1 METKKFNVENKF
13 DKTRLDMFLLTQL
26 PNHTRNNLQNLI
38 ANQKVQIDGKI
49 VTKTGTKLKS
59 GNVVFVEIPD
69 PVKTDIEPENI
80 PLDIVY
86 EDDDLLVINKQQ
98 GLTVHPAQ
106 NCFSGTMVNAL
117 LHHVKNLSGIN
128 GQMRPGIVHRLDKDT
143 SGLLLVA
150 KNDYAHNFLAK
161 QIANKTCVREYLAL
175 LNGVVK
181 KDEGEIETYIER
193 NPKNRKE
200 MYVPKTQTG
209 KLAITTFKVEKRF
222 DKFTLVRFR
231 LKTGRTHQIRVHA
244 KYMGHPVACDPVYG
258 KGEQFGLCG
267 QLLHSAY
274 ISFVHPTTKQTLSFS
289 APLPENFA
297 KVLNKLDTSK
307 NKMA

>member
-1 METKKFNVENKF
+1 METKKFDVETQF
-13 DKTRLDMFLLTQL
+13 DKSRLDIFLLTQL
-26 PNHTRNNLQNLI
+26 PTHTRNNLQNLI
-38 ANQKVQIDGKI
+38 ANGKVKVDDKV

-80 PLDIVY
+80 PLNIVY

-98 GLTVHPAQ
+98 GLVVHPAQ

-128 GQMRPGIVHRLDKDT
+128 GEMRPGIVHRLDKDT
-143 SGLLLVA
+143 SGLMLVA

-161 QIANKTCVREYLAL
+161 QIADKTCVREYLAL

-181 KDEGEIETYIER
+181 KDEGTIETYIER

-200 MYVPKTQTG
+200 MCVSKTQSG
-209 KLAITTFKVEKRF
+209 KLAISMFKVEKRF

-244 KYMGHPVACDPVYG
+244 KYMGHPVVCDPVYG
-258 KGEQFGLCG
+258 KGEQFGLTG
-267 QLLHSAY
+267 QLLHSATL
-274 ISFVHPTTKQTLSFS
+274 SFVHPTTKQTLCFS

-297 KVLNKLDTSK
+297 KVLHKLDTLK